1 MCGVVMSKKYYHSY
15 KSLLDILFLTAAGF
29 VFLFFIAF
37 MMIEP
42 ESNET
47 QIRTKAEYVIT
58 TTWEH
63 DSPDDVDVWLR
74 DPTGNLLY
82 FKKKEIGLMH
92 LDRDDLGDAN
102 DSYILSDGTVITY
115 NYNQEIV
122 TIRGIIPGEWV
133 LNIHM
138 YSKKTKKPTKVLV
151 RMDKINPSVK
161 TMVNQTYTMEKKWDQ
176 ITVLRFTLNSKGDI
190 ISRSKL
196 PIDLVVEDYTLG
208 YRGGGQAR
216 SGSVR
221 RASGGGGL

>member
-1 MCGVVMSKKYYHSY
+1 MSKKYYHSY
-15 KSLLDILFLTAAGF
+15 KSLLDLLFLTAAGF

-37 MMIEP
+37 MLIEP

-58 TTWEH
+58 VTWKH

-82 FKKKEIGLMH
+82 FKQREVGLMH
-92 LDRDDLGDAN
+92 LDRDDLGDAK
-102 DSYILSDGTVITY
+102 DFYMLPDGTVISY

-138 YSKKTKKPTKVLV
+138 YSKKTKKPTDVVV
-151 RMDKINPSVK
+151 RMDKLNPSVK
-161 TMVNQTYTMEKKWDQ
+161 TIVNQAYALEKKWDQ
-176 ITVLRFTLNSKGDI
+176 ITVLRFTLDSKGDI

-196 PIDLVVEDYTLG
+196 PIDLVAEDQAMS
-208 YRGGGQAR
+208 YRGR
-216 SGSVR
+216 SGGISR
-221 RASGGGGL
+221 TSGGGGL

>member
-1 MCGVVMSKKYYHSY
+1 MSKKYYHSY
-15 KSLLDILFLTAAGF
+15 KSLLDLLFLTAAGF

-63 DSPDDVDVWLR
+63 ESPDDVDVWLR

-208 YRGGGQAR
+208 YSGSGHAR
-216 SGSVR
+216 SGGVR
-221 RASGGGGL
+221 SASGGGGL

>member
-1 MCGVVMSKKYYHSY
+1 MRGVVMSKKYYNSY
-15 KSLLDILFLTAAGF
+15 RSLLDLLFLTAAGF

-47 QIRTKAEYVIT
+47 QIRTKAEYVVT
-58 TTWEH
+58 VTWEH
-63 DSPDDVDVWLR
+63 DSPDDVDVWVR

-102 DSYILSDGTVITY
+102 DSYILSDGTVISY
-115 NYNQEIV
+115 DYNQEIV

-138 YSKKTKKPTKVLV
+138 YSKKTKKPTDVVV
-151 RMDKINPSVK
+151 RMDKLNPSVK
-161 TMVNQTYTMEKKWDQ
+161 TIVNQMYTLEKKWDQ
-176 ITVLRFTLNSKGDI
+176 ITVLRFTLDSKGEI

-196 PIDLVVEDYTLG
+196 PVDLVVEDNTIG
-208 YRGGGQAR
+208 VGGR
-216 SGSVR
+216 
-221 RASGGGGL
+221 L